1 MTTKRKGIPCRKW
14 TQEEIDFVARVYEDM
29 DYTVEEIAKEIN
41 RTRISVIKKAASL
54 GLTRANP
61 YVNRVTQE
69 GHRICCTCKQELPL
83 EQFTKARNKR
93 YGVESSCKACVKLKK
108 IQKKEK
114 QKQEEILKTKPTKV
128 CRECN
133 VEYPHTEEYF
143 YWNSSRL
150 NYKHICKKCSVE
162 QVKKMTE
169 ENYRTK
175 GYKK

>member
-1 MTTKRKGIPCRKW
+1 MTIRKRTASRKW
-14 TQEEIDFVARVYEDM
+14 TQEEIDFIKRVYENM
-29 DYTVEEIAKEIN
+29 EYTIEEMAQEIN
-41 RTRISVIKKAASL
+41 RTRVSVIKKAASL

-83 EQFTKARNKR
+83 EQFTKAKAKR

-114 QKQEEILKTKPTKV
+114 QKQEELLKQSPTKK
-128 CRECN
+128 CKECN
-133 VEYPHTEEYF
+133 IEYPHTEEFF
-143 YWNSSRL
+143 YWNASRL
-150 NYKHICKKCSVE
+150 IYKHICKKCSVE
-162 QVKKMTE
+162 LIKKQAE
-169 ENYRTK
+169 ENYRLK